1 MGLCCA
7 AGPSPWVRGLEAGS
21 SQHLW
26 ECPVW
31 AHILPIHS
39 AEMTKL
45 VVNIWPFTA
54 HRCNRRGMTLRLVVT
69 HRYWPYSNQW
79 LLILLPL
86 SCCTRLP
93 TCTARYATRRHS
105 RNLLLRDGL
114 YVPHL
119 PHVGLHTLA
128 EIVVTRLQEGDSL
141 WTAGIFR
148 QGIVIASLST
158 HVHMSRGYFNVVTRG
173 DCWSAAMSRLA
184 PGYSRFR
191 PTPALPS
198 GGCRGPTAFL
208 LQVLP
213 WMPHPM
219 LNGFSG
225 TALGVT
231 FTSPLLLPL
240 VPYLAM
246 RPPVSVLSRI
256 LFYPLLARR

>member
-1 MGLCCA
+1 M
-7 AGPSPWVRGLEAGS
+7 
-21 SQHLW
+21 
-26 ECPVW
+26 
-31 AHILPIHS
+31 
-39 AEMTKL
+39 
-45 VVNIWPFTA
+45 PFTVL
-54 HRCNRRGMTLRLVVT
+54 RCNRCGLTLRLAVT
-69 HRYWPYSNQW
+69 HRFWPYFNQW
-79 LLILLPL
+79 LLILLPS
-86 SCCTRLP
+86 SCCTRPP

-105 RNLLLRDGL
+105 RNRLLRDGL
-114 YVPHL
+114 FVPRWPREG
-119 PHVGLHTLA
+119 PHILA
-128 EIVVTRLQEGDSL
+128 MVVAMKSQVGDSL

-158 HVHMSRGYFNVVTRG
+158 HVRISRGCFNAVTLG
-173 DCWSAAMSRLA
+173 DCWSVAMSRLA

-231 FTSPLLLPL
+231 STSPLLLPL

-246 RPPVSVLSRI
+246 LSPVSVHSRI
-256 LFYPLLARR
+256 LFYPLLAHR